1 MPTAE
6 NAKLEYEG
14 GQNAVAMTELTDSGD
29 RTTFESTVS
38 QFSQRSGFAP
48 VVRSN
53 GIITGGTVIA
63 AVSGSND
70 VVDVSAISCNL
81 NGVVTAVGAGT
92 DVSITRPATAVSK
105 VNSITVNSSGA
116 IAVVAGTDGSTTAFS
131 ETRGANGGPPY
142 IPVDS
147 IEVAQVRVTS
157 DTSAAIADTEIY
169 STVGLHRETSIYP
182 DYNISYTTGEVTFL
196 TALPAV
202 HTGDVGKKIY
212 ASYASPIYAEVSL
225 ATDFVPPE
233 TTHTVS
239 STQIYNTT
247 LGSSTSALGQGTFV
261 AYLNDGV
268 TDTLVTLK
276 NEILWF
282 RFHPDRYKTPHIL
295 VQGKLGIGRTFP
307 ADDNILANCTIS
319 ATETGLE
326 ETS

>member
-14 GQNAVAMTELTDSGD
+14 GQNAVAMSELTDSGD
-29 RTTFESTVS
+29 LTTFDSSVS
-38 QFSQRSGFAP
+38 LFSQRSGFAP
-48 VVRSN
+48 VIRPN
-53 GIITGGTVIA
+53 GIITGGAVVP
-63 AVSGSND
+63 AVSASND

-81 NGVVTAVGAGT
+81 QGVVTAVSAGV
-92 DVSITRPATAVSK
+92 DVSITRPATAVAK
-105 VNSITVNSSGA
+105 VCSVTVNSGGS
-116 IAVVAGTDGSTTAFS
+116 IAVVAGTDGATTTFS
-131 ETRGANGGPPY
+131 ETRGAAGGPPY

-157 DTSAAIADTEIY
+157 DTSAAIAETEIY
-169 STVGLHRETSIYP
+169 QVVGLHRETAIYP
-182 DYNISYTTGEVTFL
+182 DYNVSYKTGQITFL
-196 TALPAV
+196 TALAAV
-202 HTGDVGKKIY
+202 HTGDVGKKVY
-212 ASYASPIYAEVSL
+212 ASYASPIFAEVSL

-233 TTHTVS
+233 TTHTVA

-247 LGSSTSALGQGTFV
+247 LGSSTSSLGQGSFT

-282 RFHPDRYKTPHIL
+282 RFHPDRYATPHIL
-295 VQGKLGIGRTFP
+295 TQGKLGITRSYP
-307 ADDNILANCTIS
+307 ADDNILAACTIS